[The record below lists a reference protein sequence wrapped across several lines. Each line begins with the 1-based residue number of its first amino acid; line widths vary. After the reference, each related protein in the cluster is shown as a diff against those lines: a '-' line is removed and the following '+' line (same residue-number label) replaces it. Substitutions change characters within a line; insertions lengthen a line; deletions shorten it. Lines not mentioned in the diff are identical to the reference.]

1 MIFEFTIA
9 IILMLLFFK
18 TKHLIFVIVSIL
30 YMIYKIRDNKNKKGF
45 KLLLLLYFIG
55 LVYFLFF
62 DSMLARIGNW
72 DFIDFK
78 SLKLN
83 LIPFKTI
90 MDYLKAMFNIHYAY
104 IMNYEN
110 NALFLNIIGNF
121 FCIAPLGILLP
132 LSFDKFKGKKNYL
145 ISSLIICIILE
156 LIQCISMNG
165 SFDIDDL
172 ILNYSGAVLAFYL
185 SINEFIPFV
194 ENILLEQ
201 ENSINYKRLIIKVVI
216 VIIIST
222 TLVFCFIYRDNKEKE
237 FIKSIDNY
245 EIKYT
250 GEYQD
255 NYTELIYEDE
265 YFEYYLNHY
274 RKDDIK
280 IIIVGEEYSLQDYLD
295 EKTIALPNCEKLI
308 AAGLDISRKEKA
320 TQSN

>member
-55 LVYFLFF
+55 LVYFLLF

-83 LIPFKTI
+83 LVPFKTI
-90 MDYLKAMFNIHYAY
+90 TDYLKAMFNIHYAY
-104 IMNYEN
+104 IMNYDN

-132 LSFDKFKGKKNYL
+132 LSFDKFKDKKNYL

-172 ILNYSGAVLAFYL
+172 ILNYSGAVLAFCL
-185 SINEFIPFV
+185 SINEFIPFI

-201 ENSINYKRLIIKVVI
+201 ENSINYKRLITKVVI

-280 IIIVGEEYSLQDYLD
+280 IIIVGEEYRLQDYLD